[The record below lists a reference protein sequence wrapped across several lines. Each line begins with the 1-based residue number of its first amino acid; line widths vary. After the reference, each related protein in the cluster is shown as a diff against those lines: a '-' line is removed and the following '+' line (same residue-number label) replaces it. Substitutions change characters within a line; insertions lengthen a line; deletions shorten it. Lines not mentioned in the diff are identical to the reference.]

1 MNNVKFVRK
10 IAIILLIIAL
20 TLLINIPKVEA
31 ASFSITSGIST
42 ITVGG
47 SYNITINAAGLTG
60 RFNITH
66 SSNVSVNVDSVWVDN
81 GVADSTI
88 KVTTKSAG
96 KATVT
101 LTPDAETKI
110 TDANTAEF
118 VTVSPKT
125 DTVTVQAKATS
136 NNSGS
141 GSTGSSGNSSGNSSG
156 SSSGNSGK
164 QQTPAPSFSS
174 VNETVYA
181 TTSVNVRSSY
191 STSSSVVGSLS
202 EGDSVTR
209 TGKGSNGWS
218 RVTYNGQTAYVNSNY
233 LTTEKPVVESSNND
247 LKSLKIEQY
256 ELVPAFDPDVTE
268 YSMKISENSDALIV
282 DAEAEDEK
290 AEVKITGNDELLTG
304 ENVIEILVTAEDG
317 STKKYTIN
325 VTKGEELKTSLS
337 ELNVAGYTLTPEF
350 DSNVYEYTLEVNDL
364 NVKSLEISAKAN
376 VEDADIEILGNEELK
391 QGENIITILVKSD
404 DNEEVLTYQIVV
416 TIQEAAEVPAEEN
429 QIIPGIAN
437 DDLYLYGGIGIGV
450 LILLI
455 IIIVVIAKRRNKD
468 DDDFGSYYGN
478 FDSLEKAEKKEK
490 KRKQKEENKE
500 TVKDDNNEEIIK
512 NNLNTNIDTEDDEDK
527 QKIKRGKHF

>member
-1 MNNVKFVRK
+1 MNNIKFVRK

-20 TLLINIPKVEA
+20 TLLINVPKTEA

-42 ITVGG
+42 ITVGE

-88 KVTTKSAG
+88 KVTTKSTG
-96 KATVT
+96 TATVT
-101 LTPDAETKI
+101 LTPDDTGI
-110 TDANTAEF
+110 TDVNTEEL
-118 VTVSPKT
+118 VSISADT
-125 DTVTVQAKATS
+125 DTVTVQAKSTS

-141 GSTGSSGNSSGNSSG
+141 GSTGSSGNSSG
-156 SSSGNSGK
+156 SSSGNSGT

-218 RVTYNGQTAYVNSNY
+218 RVTYNGQTAYINSDY

-256 ELVPAFDPDVTE
+256 ELVPEFDPDVTE

-304 ENVIEILVTAEDG
+304 ENVIEIVVTAEDG

-337 ELNVAGYTLTPEF
+337 ELNVADYTLTPEF

-429 QIIPGIAN
+429 QIIPGIDN
-437 DDLYLYGGIGIGV
+437 NDLYLYGGIGIGI
-450 LILLI
+450 LIVLI

-468 DDDFGSYYGN
+468 YDDFGSYYGN

>member
-1 MNNVKFVRK
+1 MNNIKFVRK
-10 IAIILLIIAL
+10 ISIILLIIAL
-20 TLLINIPKVEA
+20 TLLINVPKTDA
-31 ASFSITSGIST
+31 TSFSITSGIST
-42 ITVGG
+42 ITVGE
-47 SYNITINAAGLTG
+47 SYNIKINATGLTG

-66 SSNVSVNVDSVWVDN
+66 SSNVSVNVSSVWVDN

-88 KVTTKSAG
+88 KVTTKSTG
-96 KATVT
+96 TATVT
-101 LTPDAETKI
+101 LTPDEATKI

-125 DTVTVQAKATS
+125 DTVTVKAKPTS

-141 GSTGSSGNSSGNSSG
+141 GSSGNSSSG
-156 SSSGNSGK
+156 SSGNSGK

-191 STSSSVVGSLS
+191 STSSSVVGSLN

-218 RVTYNGQTAYVNSNY
+218 KVTYNGQTAYINSDY
-233 LTTEKPVVESSNND
+233 LTTKKPVEKSSNND

-256 ELVPAFDPDVTE
+256 ELVPEFDPDVTE
-268 YSMKISENSDALIV
+268 YSMKIGENSDALIV

-304 ENVIEILVTAEDG
+304 ENVIEIVVTAEDG

-337 ELNVAGYTLTPEF
+337 ELTIAGYTLTPEF

-376 VEDADIEILGNEELK
+376 VEDADIEILGNEELE

-416 TIQEAAEVPAEEN
+416 TIQEAAEVPVEEN
-429 QIIPGIAN
+429 QIIPGIDN
-437 DDLYLYGGIGIGV
+437 NDLYLYGGIGIGALV
-450 LILLI
+450 VLI
-455 IIIVVIAKRRNKD
+455 IIIVIVAKRRNKD
-468 DDDFGSYYGN
+468 DDDFSSYYGN

-490 KRKQKEENKE
+490 KRKQKEEQDS
-500 TVKDDNNEEIIK
+500 TVKDENNDEIIK
-512 NNLNTNIDTEDDEDK
+512 NNLNTNMDIEDEEDR
-527 QKIKRGKHF
+527 QKIKKGKHF

>member
-1 MNNVKFVRK
+1 MNNIKFVRK
-10 IAIILLIIAL
+10 IAIILLIIVL
-20 TLLINIPKVEA
+20 TLLINVPKTEA

-42 ITVGG
+42 ITVGE

-88 KVTTKSAG
+88 KVTTKSTG
-96 KATVT
+96 TATVT
-101 LTPDAETKI
+101 LTPDEETKI

-125 DTVTVQAKATS
+125 DTVTVQAKSTS

-141 GSTGSSGNSSGNSSG
+141 GSTGSSGNSSG
-156 SSSGNSGK
+156 SSSGNSGA

-181 TTSVNVRSSY
+181 TTSVNVRASY

-218 RVTYNGQTAYVNSNY
+218 RVTYNGQTAYINSDY

-256 ELVPAFDPDVTE
+256 ELVPEFDPDVTE

-304 ENVIEILVTAEDG
+304 ENVIEIVVTAEDG
-317 STKKYTIN
+317 TTKKYTIN
-325 VTKGEELKTSLS
+325 VTKGEKLKTSLS

-416 TIQEAAEVPAEEN
+416 TIQEAVEVPAEEN
-429 QIIPGIAN
+429 QIIPGIDN
-437 DDLYLYGGIGIGV
+437 NDLYLYGGIGIGV
-450 LILLI
+450 LIVLI

-512 NNLNTNIDTEDDEDK
+512 NNLNTNIDTEDDEDR

>member
-1 MNNVKFVRK
+1 MIKK
-10 IAIILLIIAL
+10 IKYIILFSLLIIL
-20 TLLINIPKVEA
+20 GICTK
-31 ASFSITSGIST
+31 SQGRITTSDPTVQSGET
-42 ITVGG
+42 AT
-47 SYNITINAAGLTG
+47 ITINSQEPVANGAIDVTSNGGLT
-60 RFNITH
+60 F
-66 SSNVSVNVDSVWVDN
+66 SSVSGGTAN
-81 GVADSTI
+81 GTKVAFAGAENKTNGI
-88 KVTTKSAG
+88 ATYKFKVPEVTKTTKYQIVFQSYDMGNAEG
-96 KATVT
+96 ENIASSTATATVT
-101 LTPDAETKI
+101 VK
-110 TDANTAEF
+110 
-118 VTVSPKT
+118 
-125 DTVTVQAKATS
+125 AKPTS

-141 GSTGSSGNSSGNSSG
+141 GSSGNSSSG
-156 SSSGNSGK
+156 SSGNSGK

-191 STSSSVVGSLS
+191 STSSSVVGSLN

-209 TGKGSNGWS
+209 IGKGSNGWS
-218 RVTYNGQTAYVNSNY
+218 RVTYNGQTAYINSDY
-233 LTTEKPVVESSNND
+233 LTTKKPVVESSNND

-256 ELVPAFDPDVTE
+256 ELVPEFDPEVTE

-304 ENVIEILVTAEDG
+304 ENVIEIVVTAEDG

-350 DSNVYEYTLEVNDL
+350 DSSVYEYTLEVNDL

-391 QGENIITILVKSD
+391 QGENIITILVKSNN
-404 DNEEVLTYQIVV
+404 NEEVLTYQIVV

-437 DDLYLYGGIGIGV
+437 NDLYLYGGIGIGV
-450 LILLI
+450 LIVLI

-512 NNLNTNIDTEDDEDK
+512 NNLNTNIDTEDDEDR
-527 QKIKRGKHF
+527 QKVKRGKHF

>member
-1 MNNVKFVRK
+1 MNNIKFVRK

-141 GSTGSSGNSSGNSSG
+141 GSTGSSGNSSGSSSG
-156 SSSGNSGK
+156 SSGK

-191 STSSSVVGSLS
+191 STSSSVVGSLN

-209 TGKGSNGWS
+209 IGKGSNGWS
-218 RVTYNGQTAYVNSNY
+218 RVTYNGQTAYINSDY
-233 LTTEKPVVESSNND
+233 LTTKKPVEKSSNNA

-256 ELVPAFDPDVTE
+256 ELVPEFDPDVTE
-268 YSMKISENSDALIV
+268 YSMKIGENSDALIV

-304 ENVIEILVTAEDG
+304 ENVIEIVVTAEDG

-337 ELNVAGYTLTPEF
+337 ELTIAGYTLTPEF

-468 DDDFGSYYGN
+468 DDDFSSYYGN

-527 QKIKRGKHF
+527 QKIKKGKHF